1 MFILATKTSVPILGQ
16 VAYILGWLMDA
27 IFRVLDNFFGIENI
41 GLCIIIFTLI
51 VYLLM
56 MPLQVKQ
63 QKFSKM
69 TAVMNP
75 ELQAI
80 QKKYKDK
87 RDQVSIQKMQEEQMM
102 VYQKYGV
109 SPTGSCLQLLI
120 QMPIL
125 LSLYQVIYR
134 IPAYVGSARA
144 VFTDVVDKIV
154 NVGGYTDIIQGFLD
168 DQKINQARLILEN
181 DVATRDSVIDVLYK
195 LSPSQWQ
202 AFADIDKFSSFS
214 GTIDSTAA
222 RLSHMQYF
230 LGMNIADTPW
240 TIIKGALAGGSI
252 LLAVGAVLIP
262 FLAWF
267 TQWMNYRLMPQASMD
282 PNGDN
287 NVANTMKT
295 MNTFMPIFSAVM
307 CFSFQVGI
315 GIYWI
320 AGAVLRSIQML
331 VINRYMQKLD
341 IDDLIRKNMEKA
353 EKKRAKAGYAPQKI
367 TDQAHR
373 NVRGIDNS
381 GKGSL
386 ADKQVDLSKNNHPKA
401 GSIAARANMVRE
413 FEERNKK
420 KK

>member
-1 MFILATKTSVPILGQ
+1 MFILATKSSVPILGQ
-16 VAYILGWLMDA
+16 IAYILGCLMDG
-27 IFRVLDNFFGIENI
+27 IFKFLDKFFGIENI

-56 MPLQVKQ
+56 TPLQIKQ

-69 TAVMNP
+69 SAVMNP

-87 RDQVSIQKMQEEQMM
+87 RDQISMQKMQEETSM

-134 IPAYVGSARA
+134 IPAYVSSARS

-154 NVGGYTDIIQGFLD
+154 HVNGYTEILQKFLED
-168 DQKINQARLILEN
+168 NKINQVSLVLEN
-181 DVATRDSVIDVLYK
+181 DVATRESVIDVLYK

-202 AFADIDKFSSFS
+202 EFADIDKFSTFS
-214 GTIDSTAA
+214 STIDSTAA
-222 RLSHMQYF
+222 NLSGMQIF
-230 LGMNIADTPW
+230 LGLNIADTPW
-240 TIIKGALAGGSI
+240 DIIKSAFAAGSI
-252 LLAVGAVLIP
+252 LLVIGAVLIP
-262 FLAWF
+262 LLAWF
-267 TQWMNYRLMPQASMD
+267 TQWLNYRLMPQVSTDDAENSMAS
-282 PNGDN
+282 
-287 NVANTMKT
+287 TMKT

-320 AGAVLRSIQML
+320 AGAVLRGLQML
-331 VINRYMQKLD
+331 LINRHIRKMD
-341 IDDLIRKNMEKA
+341 IDDLIKKNMDKAAKRREKA
-353 EKKRAKAGYAPQKI
+353 GLPPQKI
-367 TDQAHR
+367 TNQAHQSVR
-373 NVRGIDNS
+373 NLE
-381 GKGSL
+381 KETGSL
-386 ADKQVDLSKNNHPKA
+386 ANKKVDIPQNNHPKP
-401 GSIAARANMVRE
+401 GSIAAKANMVKQ
-413 FEERNKK
+413 FDERNKK

>member
-1 MFILATKTSVPILGQ
+1 MFILATKSSIPILGQ

-27 IFRVLDNFFGIENI
+27 IFKVLDNFFEIENI
-41 GLCIIIFTLI
+41 GLCIIIFTVI

-56 MPLQVKQ
+56 TPLQIKQ

-69 TAVMNP
+69 SAVMNP

-87 RDQVSIQKMQEEQMM
+87 RDQVSIQKMQEETSM

-144 VFTDVVDKIV
+144 VFTDVVNKIV
-154 NVGGYTDIIQGFLD
+154 NVNGYTDIIQEFLD
-168 DQKINQARLILEN
+168 EQKINQVRLTLEN

-195 LSPSQWQ
+195 LSPSQWEE
-202 AFADIDKFSSFS
+202 FADIDKFSSFS
-214 GTIDSTAA
+214 GVIDSTAA
-222 RLSHMQYF
+222 KLSKMQYF

-240 TIIKGALAGGSI
+240 TIIKTALAAGSF
-252 LLAVGAVLIP
+252 LLVVGAVLIP
-262 FLAWF
+262 LLAWF
-267 TQWMNYRLMPQASMD
+267 TQWLNYRLMPQASMD
-282 PNGDN
+282 NADS

-295 MNTFMPIFSAVM
+295 MNTFMPVFSAFM

-331 VINRYMQKLD
+331 LINRYMKKLD
-341 IDDLIRKNMEKA
+341 MDDLIKKNMEKA
-353 EKKRAKAGYAPQKI
+353 EKKREKAGFQPQKI

-373 NVRGIDNS
+373 NVRAIENS
-381 GKGSL
+381 KASL
-386 ADKQVDLSKNNHPKA
+386 ADKQVDLLKNTHPKP
-401 GSIAARANMVRE
+401 GSIAARANMVKE

-420 KK
+420 TK